1 MKNLKYFGLGEGA
14 MSGKE
19 YTAITLDTSIFDGN
33 GLKLEQGVL
42 GKMRQFK
49 TIPICFVLTDVTV
62 SELTRHLEEK
72 MKASKFSLEK
82 ALEDSKNHLLI
93 PESDISTF
101 KETFSNSNDFKNAA
115 SQRVKSYIEMT
126 GAIVLDTDQ
135 YVTIAEIRDAYFDS
149 KTPFAESG
157 NKKNEFPDAISLMA
171 LRNWADQTNQ
181 SVCAVSRDKDW
192 ESFCEEVDNID
203 CIKDLSEALDYFNS
217 EAVSRL
223 VVEKLSEAIDSDESE
238 ALYFK
243 QQIESM
249 LEGAVERLSLTQDA
263 DSSLVYEADGVDIKF
278 EQLHSI
284 ETDFKIIEPGD
295 GYLTVETTLNVEL
308 EIEGVFSLYHYDSL
322 DKDYISAGS
331 VTATVNDSYDLRV
344 LMTLAGDF
352 SDISEIEINS
362 LEIVG
367 NLGTV
372 HFGYL
377 EPYYEPDYD

>member
-1 MKNLKYFGLGEGA
+1 MKNLKHFGLGEGD

-49 TIPICFVLTDVTV
+49 TIPISFVLTDVTV

-93 PESDISTF
+93 SERDISSF
-101 KETFSNSNDFKNAA
+101 KESFPNSNDFKDAA
-115 SQRVKSYIEMT
+115 SQRVQSYIEMT

-135 YVTIAEIRDAYFDS
+135 YVTIAEIRDAYFDC

-181 SVCAVSRDKDW
+181 LVCAVSRDKDW
-192 ESFCEEVDNID
+192 ESFCEEADNID
-203 CIKDLSEALDYFNS
+203 CIKDLSEALDYFNN

-223 VVEKLSEAIDSDESE
+223 VVEKLAEAIDSDEDE
-238 ALYFK
+238 IQYFK
-243 QQIESM
+243 QQLESM

-263 DSSLVYEADGVDIKF
+263 DSSLSYDADGVDIKF
-278 EQLHSI
+278 AQLDSI
-284 ETDFKIIEPGD
+284 ETDFKIIESGD
-295 GYLTVETTLNVEL
+295 GYLTVETMLNVEL
-308 EIEGVFSLYHYDSL
+308 EIEGVFSLYHYDSV

-352 SDISEIEINS
+352 SDVSEIEINS
-362 LEIVG
+362 LEILG